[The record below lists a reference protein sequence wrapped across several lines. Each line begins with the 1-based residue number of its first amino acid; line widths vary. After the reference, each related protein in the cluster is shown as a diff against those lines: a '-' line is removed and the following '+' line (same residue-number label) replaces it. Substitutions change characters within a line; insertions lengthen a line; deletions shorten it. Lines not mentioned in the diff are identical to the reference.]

1 MTAMA
6 SSGSYWNFSLIE
18 NGTDE
23 DIRPADR
30 TAFPVKSMRHN
41 DGIPWAAF
49 EHTRDGVKMEY
60 TMRCDLQS
68 VGLSVGSEVLSPD
81 FRAENCIYPR
91 ALISDEEQ
99 KDKEPDYETNCNRC
113 GWALADLNPMF
124 RGKRDLL
131 RRAVL
136 VYRHAFGD
144 LMADEPKLPPPEPKH
159 VPQDITPMDYE
170 AQLKLLEQQ
179 NRLRKHT

>member
-1 MTAMA
+1 MTAIA
-6 SSGSYWNFSLIE
+6 SSGSCWNFSLIE

-23 DIRPADR
+23 NIQPADR
-30 TAFPVKSMRHN
+30 TAFPVKQMRHN
-41 DGIPWAAF
+41 NGIPWAAF

-60 TMRCDLQS
+60 TMRCDFQ
-68 VGLSVGSEVLSPD
+68 SVGSEALSPD

-99 KDKEPDYETNCNRC
+99 NGKEPDYETNCNRL

-144 LMADEPKLPPPEPKH
+144 LRADESKLPPPQSKP
-159 VPQDITPMDYE
+159 VSQNIPSMDYE